1 MSSWCVA
8 QNSVAGSRKTQLPFL
23 VVRGIALV
31 FVFVGGRGWC
41 RKEKG
46 RYTLHIK
53 FSRALKIHHS
63 WWLHLVTRQVAG
75 LHLYDIR
82 AKNPDIDKTTKLAQV
97 GL

>member
-1 MSSWCVA
+1 MV
-8 QNSVAGSRKTQLPFL
+8 QKRE
-23 VVRGIALV
+23 RAL
-31 FVFVGGRGWC
+31 
-41 RKEKG
+41 
-46 RYTLHIK
+46 YSAHK
-53 FSRALKIHHS
+53 FSRALKIHHN